1 VPVQRFPHA
10 PRRLGPDSVA
20 RVRDPQIPC
29 VAPPP
34 PAPPEIL
41 KQTSRFAASVQGVVS
56 IEFVITEE
64 QKLLR
69 QTVREFV
76 AKEINPHVE
85 AWEEK
90 GDVPDDVFRKLGNVG
105 LLGAPIPQEYG
116 GAGLDAVTYA
126 MLTEELAKGCSSLRT
141 TISVNTSLFGMNVL
155 LYGNEDQ
162 KQQYLPKISSGEGRG
177 AWALTEPQSGSDAAG
192 LRTTARKDGDEWV
205 LNGHKMWISDGGKA
219 DYHVAYARTGDWDPR
234 SKREDICTFIVHK
247 DDPGF
252 KVGSIEAKSK
262 LGLRASPTA
271 ELLYEDCRI
280 PADRM
285 IGEPGSGWQQANT
298 ILNGGR
304 LSVAAGAVG
313 IAQAALDASIAYVK
327 NREAFGKKI
336 GAFQL
341 VKEHIAYMTMDVEM
355 MRLLVYKAAWMKDQ
369 GLNNRLAVSLAKLH
383 AGDACTRVC
392 ERAVQLH
399 GGNGFSGEYPVE
411 RYWRDSKIIGIYEG
425 TNEIQKIIIGGEVL
439 GEL

>member
-1 VPVQRFPHA
+1 M
-10 PRRLGPDSVA
+10 
-20 RVRDPQIPC
+20 
-29 VAPPP
+29 
-34 PAPPEIL
+34 E
-41 KQTSRFAASVQGVVS
+41 FA
-56 IEFVITEE
+56 ITEE
-64 QKLLR
+64 QRLLR
-69 QTVREFV
+69 QTVQEFV
-76 AKEINPHVE
+76 AKEIAPHVE

-90 GDVPDDVFRKLGNVG
+90 GDVPDAVFRKLGELG
-105 LLGAPIPQEYG
+105 LLGAPIPTEYG

-155 LYGNEDQ
+155 LFGNEAQ
-162 KQQYLPKISSGEGRG
+162 KRLYLPKISSGEKRG

-192 LRTTARKDGDEWV
+192 LRTTAVKRGDKWV

-219 DYHVAYARTGDWDPR
+219 DYHVVYARTDSFDPKT
-234 SKREDICTFIVHK
+234 KRNHIATFVVHK

-252 KVGSIEAKSK
+252 KVGSVESKGK

-271 ELLYEDCRI
+271 ELLYEDCTI

-285 IGEPGSGWQQANT
+285 LGKPDSGWEQANK

-313 IAQAALDASIAYVK
+313 IAQAALDASLAYVK
-327 NREAFGKKI
+327 SREAFGKKI
-336 GAFQL
+336 GEFQL
-341 VKEHIAYMTMDVEM
+341 VKEHVAYMALEVET

-369 GLNNRLAVSLAKLH
+369 GLDNRLAVSLAKLH
-383 AGDACTRVC
+383 AGEACTRVT

-425 TNEIQKIIIGGEVL
+425 TNEIQKVIIGGEIL
-439 GEL
+439 GV

>member
-1 VPVQRFPHA
+1 MEFAITQEQR
-10 PRRLGPDSVA
+10 
-20 RVRDPQIPC
+20 
-29 VAPPP
+29 
-34 PAPPEIL
+34 
-41 KQTSRFAASVQGVVS
+41 
-56 IEFVITEE
+56 
-64 QKLLR
+64 LLR
-69 QTVREFV
+69 QTVQEFV
-76 AKEINPHVE
+76 AKEINPYVE
-85 AWEEK
+85 EWEEK
-90 GDVPDDVFRKLGNVG
+90 GDVPDEVFRKLGAIG
-105 LLGAPIPQEYG
+105 LLGAPIPVEYG

-155 LYGNEDQ
+155 LFGSEEQ
-162 KQQYLPKISSGEGRG
+162 KRSYLPKISTGEKRG

-192 LRTTARKDGDEWV
+192 MRTTARKNAKGEWI

-219 DYHVAYARTGDWDPR
+219 DYHVAYARTDDFNPKT
-234 SKREDICTFIVHK
+234 KRDNICAFIVHK

-252 KVGSIEAKSK
+252 KVGSVEAKTK

-271 ELLYEDCRI
+271 ELLYEDCTI
-280 PADRM
+280 PADRI
-285 IGEPGSGWQQANT
+285 IGAEGSGFEQFMK

-313 IAQAALDASIAYVK
+313 IAQAALDASIEYVRQ
-327 NREAFGKKI
+327 REAFGKRI
-336 GAFQL
+336 GEFQL
-341 VKEHIAYMTMDVEM
+341 VKEHVAYMALEVET

-369 GLNNRLAVSLAKLH
+369 GLDNRLAVSLAKLH
-383 AGDACTRVC
+383 AGEACTRVT

-425 TNEIQKIIIGGEVL
+425 TNEIQKVIVGGEVL
-439 GEL
+439 GL

>member
-1 VPVQRFPHA
+1 M
-10 PRRLGPDSVA
+10 
-20 RVRDPQIPC
+20 
-29 VAPPP
+29 
-34 PAPPEIL
+34 
-41 KQTSRFAASVQGVVS
+41 
-56 IEFVITEE
+56 EFQITEE
-64 QKLLR
+64 QRLLR
-69 QTVREFV
+69 QTVQEFV
-76 AKEINPHVE
+76 AKEIAPFVE
-85 AWEEK
+85 EWEER
-90 GDVPDDVFRKLGNVG
+90 GDVPDDVFRKLGKLG
-105 LLGAPIPQEYG
+105 LLGAPVPVEYG

-155 LYGNEDQ
+155 LFGNEEQ
-162 KQQYLPKISSGEGRG
+162 KRRYLPPISSGERRG

-192 LRTTARKDGDEWV
+192 LRTTARRTRDGWV

-219 DYHVAYARTGDWDPR
+219 DYHVAYARTNEWDPR
-234 SKREDICTFIVHK
+234 TKREGICAFIVHR

-252 KVGSIEAKSK
+252 KVGSIESKTK

-271 ELLYEDCRI
+271 EILYEDCAVS
-280 PADRM
+280 ADR
-285 IGEPGSGWQQANT
+285 ILGEPGSGWVQANR

-313 IAQAALDASIAYVK
+313 IAQAALDASIAYARS
-327 NREAFGKKI
+327 REAFGKKI

-341 VKEHIAYMTMDVEM
+341 VKEHIAYMTLEVEA

-369 GLNNRLAVSLAKLH
+369 GLDNRLAVSLAKLY
-383 AGDACTRVC
+383 AGEACTRVT

-425 TNEIQKIIIGGEVL
+425 TNEIQKVIIGGEVL
-439 GEL
+439 GEM

>member
-1 VPVQRFPHA
+1 M
-10 PRRLGPDSVA
+10 
-20 RVRDPQIPC
+20 
-29 VAPPP
+29 
-34 PAPPEIL
+34 E
-41 KQTSRFAASVQGVVS
+41 FAVTQ
-56 IEFVITEE
+56 E

-69 QTVREFV
+69 QTVQEFV
-76 AKEINPHVE
+76 AKEIHPFVE
-85 AWEEK
+85 DWEEK
-90 GDVPDDVFRKLGNVG
+90 GDVPDEVFRKLGAIG
-105 LLGAPIPQEYG
+105 LLGAPIPTEYG

-155 LYGNEDQ
+155 LFGSEEQ
-162 KQQYLPKISSGEGRG
+162 KRKYLPPISTGDKRG

-192 LRTTARKDGDEWV
+192 MTTTARKNAQGEWV
-205 LNGHKMWISDGGKA
+205 INGHKMWISDGGKA
-219 DYHVAYARTGDWDPR
+219 DYHVVYARTDDFNPKT
-234 SKREDICTFIVHK
+234 KRDNISAFVVHK

-252 KVGSIEAKSK
+252 KVGSIEAKTK

-271 ELLYEDCRI
+271 ELLYEDCTI
-280 PADRM
+280 PADR
-285 IGEPGSGWQQANT
+285 ILGAEGSGFEQFMK

-313 IAQAALDASIAYVK
+313 IAQAALDASIEYVK
-327 NREAFGKKI
+327 SREAFGKKI
-336 GAFQL
+336 GEFQL
-341 VKEHIAYMTMDVEM
+341 VKEHIAYMTLEVET

-369 GLNNRLAVSLAKLH
+369 GIDNRLAVSLAKLH
-383 AGDACTRVC
+383 AGEACTRVT

-425 TNEIQKIIIGGEVL
+425 TNEIQKVIIGGEVL
-439 GEL
+439 GL

>member
-1 VPVQRFPHA
+1 M
-10 PRRLGPDSVA
+10 
-20 RVRDPQIPC
+20 
-29 VAPPP
+29 
-34 PAPPEIL
+34 E
-41 KQTSRFAASVQGVVS
+41 FA
-56 IEFVITEE
+56 ITEE
-64 QKLLR
+64 QKLLQ

-76 AKEINPHVE
+76 AKEIAPHVE
-85 AWEEK
+85 DWEEK
-90 GDVPDDVFRKLGNVG
+90 GDVPDAVFRKLGAIG
-105 LLGAPIPQEYG
+105 LLGAPIPIEYG

-155 LYGNEDQ
+155 LFGNEAQ
-162 KQQYLPKISSGEGRG
+162 KRTYLPPISTGEKRG

-192 LRTTARKDGDEWV
+192 LRTTAVKKGDKWV
-205 LNGHKMWISDGGKA
+205 INGHKMWISDGGKA
-219 DYHVAYARTGDWDPR
+219 DYHVVYARTDAFDPKT
-234 SKREDICTFIVHK
+234 KRAHICTFIVHK

-252 KVGSIEAKSK
+252 RVGSIEAKTK

-271 ELLYEDCRI
+271 ELLYEDCTI

-285 IGEPGSGWQQANT
+285 IGKPDSGWEQANK

-313 IAQAALDASIAYVK
+313 IAQAALDASIEYVK
-327 NREAFGKKI
+327 GREAFGKRI
-336 GAFQL
+336 GEFQL
-341 VKEHIAYMTMDVEM
+341 VKEHIAYMQLETEM
-355 MRLLVYKAAWMKDQ
+355 MRLLVAKAAWMKDQ
-369 GLNNRLAVSLAKLH
+369 GLDNRLAVSLAKLH
-383 AGDACTRVC
+383 AGEACTRIC

-425 TNEIQKIIIGGEVL
+425 TNEIQKVIIGGEVL
-439 GEL
+439 GL

>member
-1 VPVQRFPHA
+1 M
-10 PRRLGPDSVA
+10 
-20 RVRDPQIPC
+20 
-29 VAPPP
+29 
-34 PAPPEIL
+34 E
-41 KQTSRFAASVQGVVS
+41 FAIS
-56 IEFVITEE
+56 EE

-69 QTVREFV
+69 QTVQEFV
-76 AKEINPHVE
+76 AKEISPHVE
-85 AWEEK
+85 AWEEQ
-90 GDVPDDVFRKLGNVG
+90 GDVPDAVFRKLGAIG
-105 LLGAPIPQEYG
+105 LLGAPIPTEYG

-155 LYGNEDQ
+155 LFGSEAQ
-162 KQQYLPKISSGEGRG
+162 KRTYLPPICTGEKRG

-192 LRTTARKDGDEWV
+192 LRTTARKKGDRWV

-219 DYHVAYARTGDWDPR
+219 DYHVAYARTDEFDPR
-234 SKREDICTFIVHK
+234 TKRNHIATFVVHK

-252 KVGSIEAKSK
+252 RVGSVESKGK

-271 ELLYEDCRI
+271 ELLYEDCAI

-285 IGEPGSGWQQANT
+285 IGGPGSGWEQANK

-313 IAQAALDASIAYVK
+313 IAQAALDATIEYVRS
-327 NREAFGKKI
+327 REAFGKKI
-336 GAFQL
+336 GEFQL
-341 VKEHIAYMTMDVEM
+341 VKEHVAYMTLEVET

-369 GLNNRLAVSLAKLH
+369 GLDNRLAVSLAKLH
-383 AGDACTRVC
+383 AGEACTRVC

-425 TNEIQKIIIGGEVL
+425 TNEIQKVIVGGEVL
-439 GEL
+439 GI

>member
-1 VPVQRFPHA
+1 MQF
-10 PRRLGPDSVA
+10 G
-20 RVRDPQIPC
+20 
-29 VAPPP
+29 
-34 PAPPEIL
+34 
-41 KQTSRFAASVQGVVS
+41 
-56 IEFVITEE
+56 ITEE
-64 QKLLR
+64 QKLLI

-76 AKEINPHVE
+76 AKEIDPHVVE
-85 AWEEK
+85 WEEK
-90 GDVPDDVFRKLGNVG
+90 GDVPDSVFKKLGALG
-105 LLGAPIPQEYG
+105 LLGAPIPTEYG

-155 LYGNEDQ
+155 LFGSEEQ
-162 KQQYLPKISSGEGRG
+162 KRKYLPGISTGEKRG

-192 LRTTARKDGDEWV
+192 LVTTAKKVGDTWV
-205 LNGHKMWISDGGKA
+205 INGHKMWISDGGKA
-219 DYHVAYARTGDWDPR
+219 DYHVVYARVNDWDPKK
-234 SKREDICTFIVHK
+234 KREGICTFIVHK

-252 KVGSIEAKSK
+252 KVGSIEAKTK

-271 ELLYEDCRI
+271 ELLYEDCTI

-285 IGEPGSGWQQANT
+285 IGEPGSGWAQANK

-313 IAQAALDASIAYVK
+313 IAQAALDASIKYVK
-327 NREAFGKKI
+327 EREAFGMKI

-341 VKEHIAYMTMDVEM
+341 VKEHIAYMQLEVEM
-355 MRLLVYKAAWMKDQ
+355 MRLLVLKAAWMKDE
-369 GLNNRLAVSLAKLH
+369 GMDNRLAVSLAKLH
-383 AGDACTRVC
+383 AGEACPRIT

-399 GGNGFSGEYPVE
+399 GGNGYSGEYPVE

-425 TNEIQKIIIGGEVL
+425 TNEIQKVIIGGEIL
-439 GEL
+439 GV

>member
-1 VPVQRFPHA
+1 MQ
-10 PRRLGPDSVA
+10 
-20 RVRDPQIPC
+20 
-29 VAPPP
+29 
-34 PAPPEIL
+34 
-41 KQTSRFAASVQGVVS
+41 FALS
-56 IEFVITEE
+56 EE
-64 QKLLR
+64 QKLLI

-76 AKEINPHVE
+76 AKEIAPHIE

-90 GDVPDDVFRKLGNVG
+90 GDVPDSVFRKLGDIG
-105 LLGAPIPQEYG
+105 LLGAPIPAEYG

-155 LYGNEDQ
+155 LFGSEAQ
-162 KQQYLPKISSGEGRG
+162 KKLYLPKISSGEKRG

-192 LRTTARKDGDEWV
+192 LRTTARKQGDKWA

-219 DYHVAYARTGDWDPR
+219 DYHVAYARTDDFNPKT
-234 SKREDICTFIVHK
+234 KRDHISAFIVHK

-252 KVGSIEAKSK
+252 KVGSIEAKTK

-271 ELLYEDCRI
+271 ELLYEDCTI
-280 PADRM
+280 PADR
-285 IGEPGSGWQQANT
+285 ILGAPGSGFDQFMK

-313 IAQAALDASIAYVK
+313 IAQAALDASIEYVRS
-327 NREAFGKKI
+327 REAFGKKI
-336 GAFQL
+336 GEFQL
-341 VKEHIAYMTMDVEM
+341 VKEHIAYMVLEVET
-355 MRLLVYKAAWMKDQ
+355 MRLLVLKAAWMKDQ
-369 GLNNRLAVSLAKLH
+369 GLDNRLAVSLAKLH
-383 AGDACTRVC
+383 AGEACTRVT

-425 TNEIQKIIIGGEVL
+425 TNEIQKVIIGGEVL
-439 GEL
+439 GI

>member
-1 VPVQRFPHA
+1 M
-10 PRRLGPDSVA
+10 
-20 RVRDPQIPC
+20 
-29 VAPPP
+29 
-34 PAPPEIL
+34 E
-41 KQTSRFAASVQGVVS
+41 FA
-56 IEFVITEE
+56 ITEE

-69 QTVREFV
+69 QTVQEFV
-76 AKEINPHVE
+76 AKEIDPFVE
-85 AWEEK
+85 EWEEK
-90 GDVPDDVFRKLGNVG
+90 GDVPDAVFRKLGAIG
-105 LLGAPIPQEYG
+105 LLGAPIPTEYG

-155 LYGNEDQ
+155 LFGSEAQ
-162 KQQYLPKISSGEGRG
+162 KKKYLPAISTGEKRG

-192 LRTTARKDGDEWV
+192 LRTSAKREGDKWV

-219 DYHVAYARTGDWDPR
+219 DYHVAYARTNEWDPKK
-234 SKREDICTFIVHK
+234 KREGICTFIVHK

-252 KVGSIEAKSK
+252 RVGSIEAKTK

-271 ELLYEDCRI
+271 ELLYEDCTI

-285 IGEPGSGWQQANT
+285 IGAPGSGWEQANK

-313 IAQAALDASIAYVK
+313 IAQAALDASIEYVK
-327 NREAFGKKI
+327 SREAFGMKI
-336 GAFQL
+336 GSFQL
-341 VKEHIAYMTMDVEM
+341 VKEHIAYMALEVEM

-369 GLNNRLAVSLAKLH
+369 GLDNRLAVSLAKLH
-383 AGDACTRVC
+383 AGEACTRVT

-425 TNEIQKIIIGGEVL
+425 TNEIQKVIIGGEVL
-439 GEL
+439 GL